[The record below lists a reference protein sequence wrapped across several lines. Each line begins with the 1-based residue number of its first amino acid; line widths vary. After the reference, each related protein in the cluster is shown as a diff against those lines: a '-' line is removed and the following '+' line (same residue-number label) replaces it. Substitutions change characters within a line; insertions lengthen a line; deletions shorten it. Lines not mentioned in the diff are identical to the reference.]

1 MNKQTWQ
8 TMFGHEPNKEMKTL
22 VLEEVAS
29 TGADIREVISRYVLP
44 DMAIIGSDGKFD
56 YQNKRITVA
65 EYRESYRPLGPYA
78 KLIIVKD
85 L

>member
-8 TMFGHEPNKEMKTL
+8 TLFGHEPNKEMKTL

-44 DMAIIGSDGKFD
+44 DMAVVSMVIMAS
-56 YQNKRITVA
+56 
-65 EYRESYRPLGPYA
+65 
-78 KLIIVKD
+78 
-85 L
+85 